1 MYAQSGIQHTSIVVE
16 CLIFRKYWRIIIFFG
31 GGGAKTTAQS
41 SERPLDKKMLD
52 TGIFLTRKFDK
63 SQTASLVKW
72 NNSLRSFFF
81 KCCIKL
87 KQCLKAR
94 FLPAQIDNKTSSI
107 KGKLIDV
114 PCGKWCCPPLSPPTI
129 HLDFSTLYFKP
140 LHSKI

>member
-16 CLIFRKYWRIIIFFG
+16 CLIFRKILTIHYFG
-31 GGGAKTTAQS
+31 GGGGQNHSPIKWKAFGQ
-41 SERPLDKKMLD
+41 KMLD
-52 TGIFLTRKFDK
+52 TGVFLTRKFDK

-72 NNSLRSFFF
+72 NHSLRSIFL
-81 KCCIKL
+81 KCYIKL

-140 LHSKI
+140 LLSKI

>member
-1 MYAQSGIQHTSIVVE
+1 
-16 CLIFRKYWRIIIFFG
+16 
-31 GGGAKTTAQS
+31 
-41 SERPLDKKMLD
+41 MLD

-140 LHSKI
+140 LHCKIYAQHNKQPKLPSSPRKKNTYHIPVYTFSFFDVPKKRMCCPKSDS